1 MKKLSTQNI
10 LKCKY
15 YGKSY
20 PYKTYKTSY
29 DITHSEFTTNNGN
42 KTIYEYNDIISYDEP
57 SSVRSSHSVAPPLRD
72 EGTDMFCVFYT
83 FGSIQHNNKI
93 SQKKYVRE
101 IDITLNDE
109 TKSIVYVIGYKH
121 FEDDIIDM
129 PDLHQIEIFFTDE
142 GYKKVL
148 QIIKKNKKI

>member
-42 KTIYEYNDIISYDEP
+42 KTIYEYNDIISYDEGYY
-57 SSVRSSHSVAPPLRD
+57 D
-72 EGTDMFCVFYT
+72 GTEMFCVFFT
-83 FGSIQHNNKI
+83 FGSIQHNNRI
-93 SQKKYVRE
+93 SQKKYVRK

-109 TKSIVYVIGYKH
+109 TKSIVYVIGHKH
-121 FEDDIIDM
+121 YEDDIIDM
-129 PDLHQIEIFFTDE
+129 PDLQKIEIFFTDE

-148 QIIKKNKKI
+148 QIIKK